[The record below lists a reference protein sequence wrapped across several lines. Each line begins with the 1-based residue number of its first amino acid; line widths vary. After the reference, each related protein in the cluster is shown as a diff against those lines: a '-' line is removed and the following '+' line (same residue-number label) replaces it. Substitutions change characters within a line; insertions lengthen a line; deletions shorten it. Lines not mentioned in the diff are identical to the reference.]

1 MFGFIPLIGTIIWK
15 GEGLSVEVQKLSGL
29 TVIRPGV
36 QSMVQDLGRFGY
48 ATQGLSQGGP
58 MDLQAYC
65 WVNQLLGNAMRCPVL
80 EVAIGMA
87 EFRAESDLLLAIA
100 GAEMLA
106 CVDGVQ
112 VGNWCTFAIQ
122 QGQTLSLG
130 AARDGMRAYLAVQGG
145 FQVTPILGSVSTV
158 VRNQLGGLTGSN
170 GSALAEGDFLPAN
183 GSDSKLHCHVPSR
196 FMAVYKEAIELRVI
210 ESYQAA
216 SFAAADLKQFYQSE
230 YIVTQDSDR
239 MGVRLEGNAVMSPEE
254 GMVSEGIALGSIQI
268 PPDGQP
274 IILLN
279 DRQTLG
285 GYPKLGCV
293 ARVDL
298 PQLAQ
303 ARPGTN
309 IRFSPISIEQ
319 ARQEWREFGAY
330 FSL

>member
-1 MFGFIPLIGTIIWK
+1 
-15 GEGLSVEVQKLSGL
+15 
-29 TVIRPGV
+29 
-36 QSMVQDLGRFGY
+36 MVQDLGRFGY

-87 EFRAESDLLLAIA
+87 ELRAESDLLLAIA
-100 GAEMLA
+100 GAEMSA
-106 CVDGVQ
+106 CVDGAQ

-122 QGQTLSLG
+122 KGQTLSLG
-130 AARDGMRAYLAVQGG
+130 PARDGMRSYLAVQGG
-145 FQVTPILGSVSTV
+145 FQVTPTLGSVSTV
-158 VRNQLGGLTGSN
+158 VRNQLGGLVNSN
-170 GSALAEGDFLPAN
+170 GSSLKEGDFLPAN
-183 GSDSKLHCHVPSR
+183 DSDSKLVCHVPSR
-196 FMAVYKEAIELRVI
+196 FVAVYEEVIELRVI

-216 SFAAADLKQFYQSE
+216 SFTAADLKQFYQSE
-230 YIVTQDSDR
+230 YIVNQDSDR
-239 MGVRLEGNAVMSPEE
+239 MGVRLEGIPVASPEGE
-254 GMVSEGIALGSIQI
+254 MVSEGIALGSIQI

-298 PQLAQ
+298 PKIAQ
-303 ARPGTN
+303 ARPGTAV
-309 IRFSPISIEQ
+309 RFSPISFEQ
-319 ARQEWREFGAY
+319 ARQEWREFSTY